1 LGQTGAQGVNLK
13 TGSRSH
19 AGDPQNCVRPA
30 LTITNGR
37 WTMSNYEY
45 EDDDDDFTQE
55 SGNDLVKQ
63 LRKAAKQKDKE
74 LAELRAQFEGVSKAQ
89 RERNIK
95 DVLESRGVNSK
106 IAKFIPSDLDPTE
119 ESLSKWLDDNG
130 DVFGFATESNQ
141 PVVDPAQAAAY
152 KKMNSVTEQ
161 GLTPDASDDIMRK
174 LMSANSKEE
183 LDDIIRQSGL

>member
-1 LGQTGAQGVNLK
+1 
-13 TGSRSH
+13 
-19 AGDPQNCVRPA
+19 
-30 LTITNGR
+30 
-37 WTMSNYEY
+37 MSNYEY

-55 SGNDLVKQ
+55 SGNNDLVKQ

-74 LAELRAQFEGVSKAQ
+74 LQELRAQFERVSKAQ

-130 DVFGFATESNQ
+130 DVFGFQATESNQ
-141 PVVDPAQAAAY
+141 SVVDPAQAAAY
-152 KKMNSVTEQ
+152 KKMNNVTEQ
-161 GLTPDASDDIMRK
+161 GLTPDASEDIMRK
-174 LMSANSKEE
+174 LLNANSKEE

>member
-1 LGQTGAQGVNLK
+1 
-13 TGSRSH
+13 
-19 AGDPQNCVRPA
+19 
-30 LTITNGR
+30 
-37 WTMSNYEY
+37 MSNYEY
-45 EDDDDDFTQE
+45 EDDDDDITTSD

-130 DVFGFATESNQ
+130 DVFGFQATESNQ

-152 KKMNSVTEQ
+152 KKMNNVTEQ
-161 GLTPDASDDIMRK
+161 GLTPDASEDIMRK
-174 LMSANSKEE
+174 LLNANSKEE

>member
-1 LGQTGAQGVNLK
+1 
-13 TGSRSH
+13 
-19 AGDPQNCVRPA
+19 
-30 LTITNGR
+30 
-37 WTMSNYEY
+37 MSNYEY
-45 EDDDDDFTQE
+45 EDDDDDITT
-55 SGNDLVKQ
+55 SDNGNDLVKQ

-119 ESLSKWLDDNG
+119 ESLSKWLDENG
-130 DVFGFATESNQ
+130 DVFGFSTESNQ

-152 KKMNSVTEQ
+152 KRMNSVTEQ
-161 GLTPDASDDIMRK
+161 GLTPDASDDIMRR

-183 LDDIIRQSGL
+183 LDEVIRQSGL

>member
-1 LGQTGAQGVNLK
+1 
-13 TGSRSH
+13 
-19 AGDPQNCVRPA
+19 
-30 LTITNGR
+30 
-37 WTMSNYEY
+37 MSNFEY
-45 EDDDDDFTQE
+45 EDDEDDFTQE
-55 SGNDLVKQ
+55 SSNNDLVKQ

-74 LAELRAQFEGVSKAQ
+74 LAELRAQFEGISKAQ

-119 ESLSKWLDDNG
+119 ESLSKWLDENG

-152 KKMNSVTEQ
+152 KRMNSVTEQ
-161 GLTPDASDDIMRK
+161 GLTPDASDDIMRR
-174 LMSANSKEE
+174 LMNANSKEE
-183 LDDIIRQSGL
+183 LDEVIRQSGL

>member
-1 LGQTGAQGVNLK
+1 
-13 TGSRSH
+13 
-19 AGDPQNCVRPA
+19 
-30 LTITNGR
+30 
-37 WTMSNYEY
+37 MSNFEY
-45 EDDDDDFTQE
+45 EDDDDDMTT
-55 SGNDLVKQ
+55 SDSSNDVVKQ
-63 LRKAAKQKDKE
+63 LRKANKQKEKE

-89 RERNIK
+89 RERSIK

-106 IAKFIPSDLDPTE
+106 IAKFIPSDVDSTE
-119 ESLSKWLDDNG
+119 ESLSKWLDENG
-130 DVFGFATESNQ
+130 DVFGFTTESNQ

-152 KKMNSVTEQ
+152 KKMNNVTDQ

>member
-1 LGQTGAQGVNLK
+1 
-13 TGSRSH
+13 
-19 AGDPQNCVRPA
+19 
-30 LTITNGR
+30 
-37 WTMSNYEY
+37 MSNFEY
-45 EDDDDDFTQE
+45 EDDEDDFTTPVD

-119 ESLSKWLDDNG
+119 ESLSKWLDENG
-130 DVFGFATESNQ
+130 DVFGFQTTDSNQ
-141 PVVDPAQAAAY
+141 PVVDQAQADAY
-152 KKMNSVTEQ
+152 KKMNNVTDQ
-161 GLTPDASDDIMRK
+161 GLTPDASDDIMRR

>member
-1 LGQTGAQGVNLK
+1 
-13 TGSRSH
+13 
-19 AGDPQNCVRPA
+19 
-30 LTITNGR
+30 
-37 WTMSNYEY
+37 MSNYEY
-45 EDDDDDFTQE
+45 EDDDDDITTSD

-141 PVVDPAQAAAY
+141 TVVDPAQAAAY
-152 KKMNSVTEQ
+152 KRMNSVTEQ
-161 GLTPDASDDIMRK
+161 GLTPDASDDIMRR

-183 LDDIIRQSGL
+183 LDEVIRQSGL

>member
-1 LGQTGAQGVNLK
+1 
-13 TGSRSH
+13 
-19 AGDPQNCVRPA
+19 
-30 LTITNGR
+30 
-37 WTMSNYEY
+37 MSNYEY
-45 EDDDDDFTQE
+45 EDDDDDITTSD

-74 LAELRAQFEGVSKAQ
+74 LQELRAQFEGVSKAQ

-130 DVFGFATESNQ
+130 DVFGFQATESNQ
-141 PVVDPAQAAAY
+141 TVVDPAQAAAY
-152 KKMNSVTEQ
+152 KKMNNVTEQ
-161 GLTPDASDDIMRK
+161 GLTPDATDDIMRK
-174 LMSANSKEE
+174 LMNANSKEE